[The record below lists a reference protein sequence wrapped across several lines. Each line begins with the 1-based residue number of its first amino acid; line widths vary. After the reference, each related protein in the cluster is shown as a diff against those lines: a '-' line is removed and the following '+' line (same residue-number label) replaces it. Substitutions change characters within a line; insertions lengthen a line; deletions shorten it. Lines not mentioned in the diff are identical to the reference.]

1 MPLLLA
7 QAAPGT
13 QTAQA
18 PAAAPA
24 PVSPPPADV
33 APPPADGVPVT
44 GADGTPLPP
53 QGQAQP
59 QGFSP
64 ILLLAFGGLIFF
76 MLFTSITAGRRE
88 KKKKAEL
95 LASLQKGSKVQTVGG
110 ILGTVVEVRDDELVI
125 KVDENSNTRLRFAKS
140 AVVTVLS

>member
-7 QAAPGT
+7 QAD
-13 QTAQA
+13 
-18 PAAAPA
+18 PA

-33 APPPADGVPVT
+33 APPPADGVPLT
-44 GADGTPLPP
+44 GADGAPLP
-53 QGQAQP
+53 AQP
-59 QGFSP
+59 APGFSP

-76 MLFTSITAGRRE
+76 MLFTSITAGRKE
-88 KKKKAEL
+88 KKRKAEL
-95 LASLQKGSKVQTVGG
+95 LASLAKGSKVQTVGG
-110 ILGTVVEVRDDELVI
+110 ILGTVVEVRDDELIV